1 MKTVFSSL
9 VIAFSMYS
17 KIPMPRVEW
26 TEENRKYAICFF
38 PLVGLVTGGLCYVWF
53 LICGHLQAGTLL
65 FSAGMA
71 AIPLFLTGGI
81 HVDGF
86 MDTMDAMH
94 SYLPREEKL
103 RILKDSHIGAFS
115 VICLLGYYLTYLGWI
130 SELRS
135 ERAVLCFC
143 LGFLLSRIL
152 SGLSIV
158 YFPGAKKEGLLYAF
172 SSTAHK
178 RSVRLVLFLFL
189 GLCIV
194 GMVLVSPLAGSL
206 TVIGNFAVFGWYRYD
221 SKKEFGGI
229 TGDLA
234 GWFLPVS
241 YTHLDVYKR
250 QIHRWICLLPYLSET
265 AIPGISTA
273 KW

>member
-1 MKTVFSSL
+1 
-9 VIAFSMYS
+9 
-17 KIPMPRVEW
+17 
-26 TEENRKYAICFF
+26 
-38 PLVGLVTGGLCYVWF
+38 
-53 LICGHLQAGTLL
+53 
-65 FSAGMA
+65 
-71 AIPLFLTGGI
+71 
-81 HVDGF
+81 

-158 YFPGAKKEGLLYAF
+158 YLPGAKKEGLLYAF

-178 RSVRLVLFLFL
+178 KTVRLVLFLFL

-194 GMVLVSPLAGSL
+194 GMVLVSPFAGSL

-234 GWFLPVS
+234 GWFLLCAEWVS
-241 YTHLDVYKR
+241 AMVPAV
-250 QIHRWICLLPYLSET
+250 IALL
-265 AIPGISTA
+265 
-273 KW
+273 

>member
-1 MKTVFSSL
+1 MVSDL
-9 VIAFSMYS
+9 RA
-17 KIPMPRVEW
+17 
-26 TEENRKYAICFF
+26 
-38 PLVGLVTGGLCYVWF
+38 
-53 LICGHLQAGTLL
+53 
-65 FSAGMA
+65 SAGGDTFVFGGDGGHSA
-71 AIPLFLTGGI
+71 VSDRGI

-178 RSVRLVLFLFL
+178 RSVRL
-189 GLCIV
+189 CA
-194 GMVLVSPLAGSL
+194 VSFFRIMYCGNGS
-206 TVIGNFAVFGWYRYD
+206 GFSFGR
-221 SKKEFGGI
+221 G
-229 TGDLA
+229 
-234 GWFLPVS
+234 V
-241 YTHLDVYKR
+241 
-250 QIHRWICLLPYLSET
+250 
-265 AIPGISTA
+265 
-273 KW
+273 

>member
-158 YFPGAKKEGLLYAF
+158 YLPGAKKEGLLYAF

-178 RSVRLVLFLFL
+178 RSVRLVLFLLL

-234 GWFLPVS
+234 GWFLLCAEWVS
-241 YTHLDVYKR
+241 AMVPAV
-250 QIHRWICLLPYLSET
+250 IALL
-265 AIPGISTA
+265 
-273 KW
+273 